1 MSFYIYIFFSFFFF
15 TISFLFLCI
24 MYTSLPI
31 HTVFSFL
38 NRFVCLA
45 RFFSDFFRF
54 FASYIFFLFCSV
66 KEGFTIHCVQI
77 NILMYLDGNRRKE
90 SSIFWEK
97 IKLRV
102 FCMNASFSIKVLAYL
117 NWKWYLRIE
126 RQENVLYFFFIKI
139 NAMQYLYQHKNM
151 APKKILRFY
160 FGWLLFC
167 VNGYLSYFQS
177 VSCVNRLRFLCSC
190 LSVG

>member
-126 RQENVLYFFFIKI
+126 RQENVLYFFYQNKRYAVFISTQKYGTKE
-139 NAMQYLYQHKNM
+139 NTS
-151 APKKILRFY
+151 ILL
-160 FGWLLFC
+160 WLVVVLCQRIFKLFSKC
-167 VNGYLSYFQS
+167 V
-177 VSCVNRLRFLCSC
+177 LCQ
-190 LSVG
+190 